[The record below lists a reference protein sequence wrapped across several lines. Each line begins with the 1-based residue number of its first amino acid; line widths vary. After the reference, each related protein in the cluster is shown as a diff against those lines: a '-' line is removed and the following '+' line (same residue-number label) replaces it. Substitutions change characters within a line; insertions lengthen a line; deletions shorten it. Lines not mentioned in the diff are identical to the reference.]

1 MNLQGLTINPPF
13 CQDDIQTASTPIRSP
28 VNFCRQSG
36 FPAIPTCSS
45 MGGWEW
51 LAGLQ
56 CLHAEYRHLHSGG
69 ECGVASFSKANA
81 GVLAEEWNRRHGLKG
96 NRTAGRE
103 LAANPQNL
111 HALRIRR
118 RLPPRLHGRAH
129 CGNRRASLPPQ
140 QPEHPPRQHSRIPS
154 GGTIQVGR

>member
-1 MNLQGLTINPPF
+1 M
-13 CQDDIQTASTPIRSP
+13 
-28 VNFCRQSG
+28 
-36 FPAIPTCSS
+36 
-45 MGGWEW
+45 
-51 LAGLQ
+51 AGLQ
-56 CLHAEYRHLHSGG
+56 CINAEYRHLHSGG

-118 RLPPRLHGRAH
+118 RLPPRLHGRATLWKQA
-129 CGNRRASLPPQ
+129 GFLPPAATGTSQ
-140 QPEHPPRQHSRIPS
+140 GSIRWDHSGREVNCKTCGFKYVIP
-154 GGTIQVGR
+154 